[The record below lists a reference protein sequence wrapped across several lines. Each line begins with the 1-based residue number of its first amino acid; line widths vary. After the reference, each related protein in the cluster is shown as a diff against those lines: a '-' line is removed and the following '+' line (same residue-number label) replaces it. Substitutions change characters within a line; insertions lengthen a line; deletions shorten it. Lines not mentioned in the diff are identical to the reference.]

1 MGKCPH
7 CGSKN
12 IRKRY
17 RKHKRYKWRCRN
29 CNKIFR
35 SPVEMFATSTPLN
48 ILIVV
53 IIVLVI
59 SLWGFFAIRQDVLTP
74 EPTQA
79 PTAITR
85 AITMQTPEP
94 TPTAIP
100 NTPMR
105 ILPPTAAPRSTSTNT
120 STPVPIAIPVL
131 EPTDTPTPIPTAT
144 HTPVPTNTPTPTPTA
159 THTPEPT
166 PTATRIPGRADLYE
180 PIPLPEHMATIHWVW
195 DWDPSSGEYIADK
208 PFRVMEM
215 DFTIHNDPGDFSD
228 QYGLYLILG
237 GGIPIYRPML
247 TDALLNSKD
256 AGRD

>member
-35 SPVEMFATSTPLN
+35 SPVARFTTSTPLN

-59 SLWGFFAIRQDVLTP
+59 SVWGFFAIRQDVLTP

-85 AITMQTPEP
+85 AITMQTSEP

-100 NTPMR
+100 NTPIR
-105 ILPPTAAPRSTSTNT
+105 ILPPTADPRPTLTNT
-120 STPVPIAIPVL
+120 PTPVPIAIPLL
-131 EPTDTPTPIPTAT
+131 EPTDTPTLPPT
-144 HTPVPTNTPTPTPTA
+144 HLYR
-159 THTPEPT
+159 
-166 PTATRIPGRADLYE
+166 RIPSKPLADIRA
-180 PIPLPEHMATIHWVW
+180 
-195 DWDPSSGEYIADK
+195 
-208 PFRVMEM
+208 
-215 DFTIHNDPGDFSD
+215 
-228 QYGLYLILG
+228 ILRS
-237 GGIPIYRPML
+237 PAKL
-247 TDALLNSKD
+247 
-256 AGRD
+256 